1 MDGSARKKGDE
12 TNDSYPVANTHNEW
26 DPLEEIIVGIVD
38 GALIPPWDVI
48 VETTLHRKELWDFYR
63 DCA

>member
-1 MDGSARKKGDE
+1 MGDE
-12 TNDSYPVANTHNEW
+12 RNDSHRVVDTHNEW

-48 VETTLHRKELWDFYR
+48 MEATRAAFTAPRWT
-63 DCA
+63 